1 LTHHWFQAAIQVA
14 MVVMK
19 GFIGLIVIFIAVMI
33 GLNLLSFFQDE
44 VWFSRNERPRSGLG
58 SVENGIL
65 LRTIRPHFSN
75 LEPMAPRQSIVCW
88 HELNSRE

>member
-1 LTHHWFQAAIQVA
+1 LGHHWLQAAIQVA

-44 VWFSRNERPRSGLG
+44 VWLIRNERPRPELG
-58 SVENGIL
+58 SVEIGFL
-65 LRTIRPHFSN
+65 LRTSRPHFSHV
-75 LEPMAPRQSIVCW
+75 EPIAPLSQLFIGAC
-88 HELNSRE
+88 